1 MIRFADADRS
11 WLWAVNGA
19 CSVLASVAALA
30 LAMITGLR
38 IVMVVGVLAYL
49 LTALIWL
56 RSRRVLPAPS

>member
-1 MIRFADADRS
+1 
-11 WLWAVNGA
+11 
-19 CSVLASVAALA
+19 
-30 LAMITGLR
+30 MITGLR